1 MQRCATFGQN
11 ILKISQR
18 LSEKAEVLQI
28 GQELGIPDSTIDSIF
43 AKHHPDICESTRQIF
58 LKWLKNQESYEQAHQ
73 LLGKAL
79 VKCEQKMIA
88 RKILNY
94 PPMKDS

>member
-1 MQRCATFGQN
+1 MQRCATFDQN

-28 GQELGIPDSTIDSIF
+28 GQELGIPSFTIDSIF
-43 AKHHPDICESTRQIF
+43 AKHHDICESTRQIF
-58 LKWLKNQESYEQAHQ
+58 RKWLKNQESYEEAHQ

-94 PPMKDS
+94 PPS